1 MDGLK
6 LDKCLVDNMWTD
18 RGRII
23 LTGLVRTGHE
33 MGVTVLAEGVENDQ
47 QVKALQQL
55 HCDVLQGFRFCVPL
69 PAAEAGRRILEQA
82 RPGACADSQEG

>member
-1 MDGLK
+1 MASAIPTFYGYPRPDGTFGNRIG
-6 LDKCLVDNMWTD
+6 DWTD
-18 RGRII
+18 VID
-23 LTGLVRTGHE
+23 LDYSHP
-33 MGVTVLAEGVENDQ
+33 
-47 QVKALQQL
+47 ALWDYQIETLQKL

>member
-1 MDGLK
+1 MKKRWKIL
-6 LDKCLVDNMWTD
+6 LVC
-18 RGRII
+18 
-23 LTGLVRTGHE
+23 VA
-33 MGVTVLAEGVENDQ
+33 VLAGIAAWCFIPRPAVEEDYQ
-47 QVKALQQL
+47 IETLQRL